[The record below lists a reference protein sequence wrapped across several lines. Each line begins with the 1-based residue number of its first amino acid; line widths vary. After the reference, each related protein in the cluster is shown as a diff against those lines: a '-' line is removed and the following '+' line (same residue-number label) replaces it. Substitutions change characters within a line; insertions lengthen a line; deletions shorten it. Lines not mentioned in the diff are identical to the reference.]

1 MVKSCWQVLGIPAS
15 SDQRAV
21 RRAYAVLLKKTNP
34 EDDPAGFQILRAA
47 YEQAMSSGKRFVPPN
62 LSNFVERDDYFDE
75 DETDADADADAV
87 ETTDGLPFKPSKDFA
102 ELQSQTPDALPD
114 APKAEPPAGSG
125 PLADSPKV
133 RPNTI
138 EARNQRNLKALCDAV
153 YSNGTPFEVM
163 ALFQAVIE
171 PEVMENIKAYSVA
184 EAQIFNLLDQRL
196 PAATVFFER
205 AFIAFGWDKEK
216 NRGHGSVAEMAVQLR
231 YIIESEAETQDFIN
245 RIKNKKHEYYPAW
258 LEASQDP
265 AERSFLSKTWGL
277 TRLSIVQRFFGEL
290 SFKPYT
296 VWANFNDDAIDWL
309 SDRVAVVLPRI
320 KIATWIGYALIILA
334 AVFSV
339 GPQLLDNGAAV
350 VGNGKSSLSY
360 IKDLQAE
367 VARAPENVAVSRQH
381 CQSAATM
388 VPGFPSGPN
397 SLESPIWIAENRPTS
412 GGDFEMRQ
420 IALAICRDALKLRPE
435 SLVLQ
440 NYLGLAK
447 IKDADFSGAIADF
460 ENMLKVSPIDQIA
473 LMGLAHAK
481 AGAGSLGDAI
491 TYARQANAIGPEG
504 LAYYESALVVDTRLK
519 DIKDDKPPVASMS
532 PAPRSDTQ
540 ADMKGNID
548 QKLWDEAQ
556 DYFGTANLPTSGSV
570 KVECAVGS
578 ERRFK
583 FCRVLNETPSGR
595 GLAEI
600 VIHALKTIPVEP
612 YRLNG
617 KVVEGGTFIYTM
629 TLGQDDTAAPP
640 SLSPANDVASNPL
653 KALATSKSK
662 TTDAFDQPLPE
673 RQ

>member
-1 MVKSCWQVLGIPAS
+1 MAKSCWKILGIPAS
-15 SDQRAV
+15 SDQRAI

-34 EDDPAGFQILRAA
+34 EDDPEAFQILRAA

-62 LSNFVERDDYFDE
+62 INSFVELGDVSDSKP
-75 DETDADADADAV
+75 ETSLVENADRA
-87 ETTDGLPFKPSKDFA
+87 PFEPSRDFA
-102 ELQSQTPDALPD
+102 QLQAQTPDAPKPQ
-114 APKAEPPAGSG
+114 APAESAAEPASG
-125 PLADSPKV
+125 PRSPTDSLKV
-133 RPNTI
+133 QPNDV
-138 EARNQRNLKALCDAV
+138 EAKNQRNLKALCDAV
-153 YSNGTPFEVM
+153 YSNGTPFEIM

-171 PEVMENIKAYSVA
+171 PDAMENIKAYSVA
-184 EAQIFNLLDQRL
+184 EAQIFDLLDQRL

-205 AFIAFGWDKEK
+205 AFIVFGWDKEK
-216 NRGHGSVAEMAVQLR
+216 NRGNGSVAEMAVQLR
-231 YIIESEAETQDFIN
+231 YIIESEAETQDFIS

-320 KIATWIGYALIILA
+320 RIATWISYAMIILA

-339 GPQLLDNGAAV
+339 GPQLLDGGVAGI
-350 VGNGKSSLSY
+350 GNGQSSLSY
-360 IKDLQAE
+360 IQDLQAE
-367 VARAPENVAVSRQH
+367 LARDPENVAVSRRH

-388 VPGFPSGPN
+388 VPRFPSIPTGPDT
-397 SLESPIWIAENRPTS
+397 PTFVAADRPTS
-412 GGDFEMRQ
+412 GGEFEMRQ

-460 ENMLKVSPIDQIA
+460 ENVLKVSPIDQVA
-473 LMGLAHAK
+473 LMGLAFAK

-519 DIKDDKPPVASMS
+519 DVKDEKPPVAPRS
-532 PAPRSDTQ
+532 PAPLSDTQ
-540 ADMKGNID
+540 ADMKGNIT
-548 QKLWDEAQ
+548 QALWDEAQ
-556 DYFGTANLPTSGSV
+556 DYFGTSNLPTSGSI
-570 KVECAVGS
+570 KVECVVGP
-578 ERRFK
+578 EPRFK
-583 FCRVLNETPSGR
+583 FCRVLSETPSGR

-617 KVVEGGTFIYTM
+617 KIVEGGTFIYTM
-629 TLGQDDTAAPP
+629 TLGSDNAGSPP
-640 SLSPANDVASNPL
+640 NASPRDSVTSNPL
-653 KALATSKSK
+653 NALATSKSK
-662 TTDAFDQPLPE
+662 TTDLFDQPREPK
-673 RQ
+673 R